1 MPRSHRS
8 RSCGDVMAERIPG
21 QCPVSE
27 VRMSSGRPC
36 SFPGPAAPLV
46 MPGLVPGIPLSQTS
60 GTLSKHVDGRDKPG
74 HDVSEGTWS
83 THTNFSIR
91 TPGAVPLDAPDH
103 GALHG
108 ARPFRQD
115 CDMRRS
121 WFRARICASCP
132 RARGRSFCRA
142 RIRLTQR
149 KSERRATAGGMGGR
163 ERPDSARTTLSGAPA
178 TVQARA
184 TRACK
189 TQYSARATLRACA
202 TCPVESHLSH
212 LIPANPA
219 SRKVGVLCGT
229 RAGPRDVKDARGRAM
244 PDTSRA

>member
-8 RSCGDVMAERIPG
+8 RSCGDGSAEGIPG
-21 QCPVSE
+21 QCLVSE
-27 VRMSSGRPC
+27 VRMNSGRPC
-36 SFPGPAAPLV
+36 SLPGPAAPLV

-60 GTLSKHVDGRDKPG
+60 GTPSKHVDGRDKPG

-83 THTNFSIR
+83 THTNCSIR

-108 ARPFRQD
+108 ARSFRQD

-142 RIRLTQR
+142 RIRVSRSRARIRLTQR
-149 KSERRATAGGMGGR
+149 KSERRATAGGMSGR

-178 TVQARA
+178 TFQARG
-184 TRACK
+184 TRVCK
-189 TQYSARATLRACA
+189 TQYSARTTLRACA
-202 TCPVESHLSH
+202 TCPRESHLSH
-212 LIPANPA
+212 LIPLNP
-219 SRKVGVLCGT
+219 T
-229 RAGPRDVKDARGRAM
+229 
-244 PDTSRA
+244 

>member
-1 MPRSHRS
+1 MPTSHRS
-8 RSCGDVMAERIPG
+8 RSCGGVTAERIPG

-36 SFPGPAAPLV
+36 SLPGPAAPLV

-83 THTNFSIR
+83 THTNCSIR
-91 TPGAVPLDAPDH
+91 APGAVPLDVPDH

-108 ARPFRQD
+108 ARSFRQD
-115 CDMRRS
+115 CDMK
-121 WFRARICASCP
+121 
-132 RARGRSFCRA
+132 
-142 RIRLTQR
+142 R
-149 KSERRATAGGMGGR
+149 KSQRTAAGGMSGR

-184 TRACK
+184 TRASK
-189 TQYSARATLRACA
+189 TQNSARTTLRACA

-212 LIPANPA
+212 LIPLNPGE
-219 SRKVGVLCGT
+219 SRLKKSLCFV
-229 RAGPRDVKDARGRAM
+229 RDARGA
-244 PDTSRA
+244 A

>member
-1 MPRSHRS
+1 MPRTHRS
-8 RSCGDVMAERIPG
+8 RSCGDGSAEGIPG

-36 SFPGPAAPLV
+36 SLLRPAAPLV

-60 GTLSKHVDGRDKPG
+60 GTPSKHVDGRDKPG

-108 ARPFRQD
+108 ARSFRQD
-115 CDMRRS
+115 CGMK
-121 WFRARICASCP
+121 
-132 RARGRSFCRA
+132 
-142 RIRLTQR
+142 R
-149 KSERRATAGGMGGR
+149 KSERTAAGGMSGR

-178 TVQARA
+178 TVQARG

-189 TQYSARATLRACA
+189 TRYSARTTLRACA

-212 LIPANPA
+212 LIPLNPGE
-219 SRKVGVLCGT
+219 SRFKKSWCFVW
-229 RAGPRDVKDARGRAM
+229 DARGA
-244 PDTSRA
+244 A

>member
-1 MPRSHRS
+1 MPRAHRS
-8 RSCGDVMAERIPG
+8 RSCGDGSAEGIPG

-36 SFPGPAAPLV
+36 SLLRPAAPLV

-60 GTLSKHVDGRDKPG
+60 GTPSKHVDGRDKPG

-108 ARPFRQD
+108 ARSFRQD

-142 RIRLTQR
+142 RIRVSRSRARIRLTQR
-149 KSERRATAGGMGGR
+149 KSERRATAGGMSGR

-178 TVQARA
+178 TFQARG

-189 TQYSARATLRACA
+189 TRYSARTTLRACA

-212 LIPANPA
+212 LIPLNPGE
-219 SRKVGVLCGT
+219 SRLKKSWCFV
-229 RAGPRDVKDARGRAM
+229 RDARGA
-244 PDTSRA
+244 A

>member
-1 MPRSHRS
+1 MPRTHRS
-8 RSCGDVMAERIPG
+8 RSCGDGSAEGIPG

-36 SFPGPAAPLV
+36 SLLRSAAPLV

-60 GTLSKHVDGRDKPG
+60 GTPSKHVDGRDKPG
-74 HDVSEGTWS
+74 HDVSEGTSS

-108 ARPFRQD
+108 ARSFRQD

-142 RIRLTQR
+142 RIRVSRSRARIRLTQR
-149 KSERRATAGGMGGR
+149 KSERRATAGGMSGR

-178 TVQARA
+178 TIQARG

-189 TQYSARATLRACA
+189 TRYSARTTLRACA
-202 TCPVESHLSH
+202 TCPVESHLSR
-212 LIPANPA
+212 LIPLNPGE
-219 SRKVGVLCGT
+219 SRLKKSLCFM
-229 RAGPRDVKDARGRAM
+229 RDARGA
-244 PDTSRA
+244 A

>member
-1 MPRSHRS
+1 MQSPWAGRSS
-8 RSCGDVMAERIPG
+8 RHARTCSGHPAQPDRRNAER
-21 QCPVSE
+21 
-27 VRMSSGRPC
+27 
-36 SFPGPAAPLV
+36 
-46 MPGLVPGIPLSQTS
+46 
-60 GTLSKHVDGRDKPG
+60 KHVDGRDKPG

-108 ARPFRQD
+108 ARSFRQD
-115 CDMRRS
+115 CDME
-121 WFRARICASCP
+121 
-132 RARGRSFCRA
+132 
-142 RIRLTQR
+142 R
-149 KSERRATAGGMGGR
+149 KSERTTVGRMSGR